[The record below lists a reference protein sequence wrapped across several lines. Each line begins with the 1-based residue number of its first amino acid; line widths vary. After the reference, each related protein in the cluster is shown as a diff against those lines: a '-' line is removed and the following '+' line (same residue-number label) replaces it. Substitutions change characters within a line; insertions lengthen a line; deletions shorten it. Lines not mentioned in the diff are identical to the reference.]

1 MKPSRRWHWGICM
14 CGQPHYV
21 DEGDMKRGHVGA
33 VGECCGAT
41 AENFGQDIDAAC
53 AHPATHYAG
62 RCHVCELRANGKDVR
77 PIVTKAGEQESPM
90 NGKKKKAKK
99 GQPNGHNVRPL
110 HKPAPPAPDGEERIE
125 KKRHHQELPCIV
137 NATERGK
144 HATELAKIVRE
155 RLALAERK
163 RNVLAQFKKQRE
175 FYDEQEERL
184 SAAVDGGIEKRSVEC
199 VDFLLPR
206 TNEVIT
212 IRLDTNE
219 EIDRRTA
226 SAEELQEDM
235 FPAADDEE
243 AGEEEEEEDD
253 GIVDDGPLEEGA

>member
-1 MKPSRRWHWGICM
+1 M
-14 CGQPHYV
+14 CGQPHYI
-21 DEGDMKRGHVGA
+21 DEGDMKAAHVGPE
-33 VGECCGAT
+33 GECCGAT
-41 AENFGQDIDAAC
+41 AENFGGAAIDAAR

-62 RCHVCELRANGKDVR
+62 RCHACELRANGKDVP
-77 PIVTKAGEQESPM
+77 PIVTTGGEKESSM
-90 NGKKKKAKK
+90 KKKTTK
-99 GQPNGHNVRPL
+99 GAANGHKVRPL
-110 HKPAPPAPDGEERIE
+110 HKPGPPAPEGEERIE

-199 VDFLLPR
+199 IDYLLPR
-206 TNEVIT
+206 TNELIT
-212 IRLDTNE
+212 IRLDTAE

-226 SAEELQEDM
+226 TSEELQENM
-235 FPAADDEE
+235 FPEGEDEE
-243 AGEEEEEEDD
+243 SDD
-253 GIVDDGPLEEGA
+253 GVVDDDYLDEGPLEGA